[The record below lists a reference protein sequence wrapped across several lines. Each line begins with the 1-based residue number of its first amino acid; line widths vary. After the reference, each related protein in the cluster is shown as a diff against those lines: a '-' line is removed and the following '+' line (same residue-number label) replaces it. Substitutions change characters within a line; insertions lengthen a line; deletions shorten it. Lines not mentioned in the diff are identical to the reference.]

1 MANGTEHWTEEHAK
15 RQLEAC
21 ARSGL
26 SDASFAQREGI
37 RARRLQWWRD
47 RLGVRTAGKRAG
59 RRRSL
64 SAPAV
69 VKEAATTGSDGG
81 RARIAFAPAVLK
93 KASRVL
99 LAGSAVVVIETRSGA
114 RLEIAD
120 AGRVLPSWIGAVVR
134 ELERRR

>member
-69 VKEAATTGSDGG
+69 VK
-81 RARIAFAPAVLK
+81 
-93 KASRVL
+93 KASKVL
-99 LAGSAVVVIETRSGA
+99 LAGRAVVVIETRSGA